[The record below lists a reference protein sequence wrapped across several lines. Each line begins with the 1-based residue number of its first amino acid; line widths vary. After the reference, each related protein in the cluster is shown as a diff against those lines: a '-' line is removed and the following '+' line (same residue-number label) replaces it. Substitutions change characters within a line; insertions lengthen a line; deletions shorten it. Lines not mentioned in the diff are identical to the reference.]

1 MLMTAMVFVV
11 VGALAVVV
19 VIVESVKMG
28 LIMMFPM
35 SRGGG
40 SGKARMVIAMK
51 LRQQFLWLCG
61 GSLGFLVRNSEE
73 NLQEMGKRGRPRKEI
88 EDDGDSDAL
97 YSPPQEFLSA
107 PQHNLRPRYQTRAKA
122 RFGQCSA
129 YATPLRSPIRIVKGI
144 SCQSSTLRRP
154 SKVSKSAAASS
165 SHSNHHADGS
175 PSHTSAPKLVK
186 RGATENPELVNYF
199 IPTANNLLDMENTT
213 LEFLGQTQ
221 DSEAFVPDASRF
233 AAHEVVPKTHLSRR
247 GSNSGSEIIRCS
259 NKETANDHNLASEIN
274 RNRAEETANN
284 PSQNN
289 KQTSQ
294 ISSFNITEFAAML
307 GDDSDADEVASA
319 ADSALVTVNG
329 YRVKI
334 EMAPLLRS
342 IFLKRGDIAR
352 ASIFQSPT
360 ARSNALEMLCG
371 IYQKLENA
379 EFKYVTLVELES
391 MLGVVQDLES
401 ARLEVWWLRERLD
414 EVCKALRLFKGYP
427 NLKVALASNCQDI
440 ERKKKEL
447 DIKGQ
452 AIERK
457 KKELEVLEETFR
469 ISSKELTAMVAES
482 EKMKETV
489 SDTRTMIKRLY
500 QGRLVDGLL

>member
-1 MLMTAMVFVV
+1 
-11 VGALAVVV
+11 
-19 VIVESVKMG
+19 
-28 LIMMFPM
+28 
-35 SRGGG
+35 
-40 SGKARMVIAMK
+40 
-51 LRQQFLWLCG
+51 
-61 GSLGFLVRNSEE
+61 
-73 NLQEMGKRGRPRKEI
+73 MGKRGRPSKEI
-88 EDDGDSDAL
+88 EGDGDSDAL

-122 RFGQCSA
+122 RRGQCSA

-154 SKVSKSAAASS
+154 SKVLRKFVERSNPSTNSIPISKKVSKSAAASS

-186 RGATENPELVNYF
+186 SGAAENPESVNYF
-199 IPTANNLLDMENTT
+199 IPTAKNLLDMENTT

-221 DSEAFVPDASRF
+221 DSEAFVPDAPRF

-247 GSNSGSEIIRCS
+247 GSNSESEIIRCS
-259 NKETANDHNLASEIN
+259 NKVTANDHNLASEIN
-274 RNRAEETANN
+274 GNRAEETANN

-329 YRVKI
+329 YRVKV
-334 EMAPLLRS
+334 EVAPLLRS

-414 EVCKALRLFKGYP
+414 EVCKALRLSRGYP

-457 KKELEVLEETFR
+457 KKELEVMEETFS

-500 QGRLVDGLL
+500 QGRLVDGLV

>member
-1 MLMTAMVFVV
+1 MAGRRST
-11 VGALAVVV
+11 
-19 VIVESVKMG
+19 SDD
-28 LIMMFPM
+28 
-35 SRGGG
+35 
-40 SGKARMVIAMK
+40 
-51 LRQQFLWLCG
+51 
-61 GSLGFLVRNSEE
+61 LV
-73 NLQEMGKRGRPRKEI
+73 LTMPGI
-88 EDDGDSDAL
+88 EDAL
-97 YSPPQEFLSA
+97 YLGCSFPNSFRKNVTMYDSPVMGEFLSA
-107 PQHNLRPRYQTRAKA
+107 PHHNLRPRYQTRAKA
-122 RFGQCSA
+122 RCGQCSA

-154 SKVSKSAAASS
+154 SKVLRKLVERSNPSTNSIPISKKVSKSAAASS

-175 PSHTSAPKLVK
+175 PSHTSAQKLVK
-186 RGATENPELVNYF
+186 RGATENPESVNCF

-213 LEFLGQTQ
+213 SEFLGQTQ

-233 AAHEVVPKTHLSRR
+233 AVHELVPKTHLSRR

-259 NKETANDHNLASEIN
+259 NKETANDHNIASEIN
-274 RNRAEETANN
+274 RNGAEETANN

-329 YRVKI
+329 YRVKV
-334 EMAPLLRS
+334 EVAPLLRS
-342 IFLKRGDIAR
+342 IFLKRGDISR

-360 ARSNALEMLCG
+360 ARANALEMFCG

-379 EFKYVTLVELES
+379 ELKYVTLVELES

-414 EVCKALRLFKGYP
+414 KVCEALRLSRGYP

-482 EKMKETV
+482 EKMKGTV